1 MPKVWTDEE
10 CSFLKEGYL
19 EMTNEELAERFG
31 VTATSIRKKL
41 ERLGLKR
48 SASAPAS
55 EKMKE
60 QGTPKKKKAAEK
72 KIEKPVAAKDDKKKD
87 TKKKEAVPLPDKI
100 GLDQAPELK
109 DGFKEYEMTNTYKVG
124 DFIFHKVWNDA
135 GEVVGAGTTED
146 GHKYIQVDFQKSG
159 ARRLVIDYMAS

>member
-10 CSFLKEGYL
+10 CSFLKESYL
-19 EMTNEELAERFG
+19 EMTNEELSERFG

-48 SASAPAS
+48 SASSPAS
-55 EKMKE
+55 EKQKE
-60 QGTPKKKKAAEK
+60 KGTPKKAAAVEK
-72 KIEKPVAAKDDKKKD
+72 KEAPVAAKDAKKKE
-87 TKKKEAVPLPDKI
+87 TKKKEATPLPEKI
-100 GLDQAPELK
+100 ELDQAPELK

-135 GEVVGAGTTED
+135 GEIVGTGTTED

-159 ARRLVIDYMAS
+159 ARRLVIDYMAG